1 MNYGELKSH
10 FEALL
15 NRSDNTS
22 ALTETFITQGISRIG
37 RQLRTAMS
45 EKLQSFALTSKTSAF
60 TLPSDFIEIIS
71 LYYDDRQLIRLPMA
85 KFRPYTKS
93 SATGSPKYF
102 TRQQE
107 SIFLHPAPT
116 DGTLVLYYYGDFD
129 ELSADSDTN
138 ALTNAAPDLIIYAA
152 LTYAA
157 DFYLDERAELFE
169 AKYQGFL
176 AEIQEQA
183 NDQELNGS
191 SNTIAPAYAYGDE

>member
-22 ALTETFITQGISRIG
+22 ALTETFISQGISRIG

-85 KFRPYTKS
+85 KFRPYTTS
-93 SATGSPKYF
+93 TATGSPKYF

-129 ELSADSDTN
+129 ELSADSDAN
-138 ALTNAAPDLIIYAA
+138 ALSKAAPDLIIYAA

-169 AKYQGFL
+169 SKYTTFL

-191 SNTIAPAYAYGDE
+191 ANTIAPAYAYGDD